1 MRCSSNFL
9 DPEKSDIELKRISTI
24 FWEEMGRY
32 DVHCPTDYAIAGDIQ
47 DIKQWLSENIT
58 RGYRMDAAGVFF
70 QHPDDAMLCK
80 LTWVGK

>member
-1 MRCSSNFL
+1 MPNEADFQAR
-9 DPEKSDIELKRISTI
+9 RIHTI

-47 DIKQWLSENIT
+47 DIKAWLHENIKG
-58 RGYRMDAAGVFF
+58 GYRLDAAGVFF
-70 QHPDDAMLCK
+70 TDAKDAMLCK